1 MGLRLRGVRFP
12 GIGLQSAALG
22 NAKYRASAMCCA
34 AAPACT
40 ITDGGRLRSARDG
53 ARPTDNSLWSAP
65 AGLYTPVRGLC
76 SLDICSCTED
86 SIENPCKSRA
96 KQQQTSGGAWG
107 FTVFRGR
114 LRTHRDLDT
123 HRAEGSFGL
132 VAGWLGSD
140 IHIWSRWPRPCAAI
154 SGESGLRRHH
164 S

>member
-86 SIENPCKSRA
+86 SMENPTQVSCETTTEGSLGLYRI
-96 KQQQTSGGAWG
+96 
-107 FTVFRGR
+107 RGR